1 MDGGGGEAEVD
12 EHPPPVYSAG
22 LRGGGRVGGVPLPHP
37 AEGFLRPKRRSEG
50 GAAGAGLQQVL
61 SIRRQ
66 D

>member
-1 MDGGGGEAEVD
+1 
-12 EHPPPVYSAG
+12 
-22 LRGGGRVGGVPLPHP
+22 
-37 AEGFLRPKRRSEG
+37 LRPKRRSEG